1 MEALLEVFD
10 TNNSGSLD
18 AGDTEWGRFG
28 IWIDSDTDGFSD
40 PGEFTQLEDLGIIE
54 ISLEYESVEDKIW
67 SPYED
72 VLIHGETL
80 VTFEDGR
87 SVIAQDTE
95 FKFETIEGKASFED
109 VEEEPFNSM
118 IDELIKSQVGTESKN
133 ISTIPSIEDS
143 NDNNSDSIETN
154 SYSWEE
160 LIDKMVEESDRNE
173 EDNNNYEQ
181 DEQRNDDRYEE
192 DLNADA
198 DVQAESEFLDDEDIS
213 EESI

>member
-1 MEALLEVFD
+1 
-10 TNNSGSLD
+10 
-18 AGDTEWGRFG
+18 
-28 IWIDSDTDGFSD
+28 
-40 PGEFTQLEDLGIIE
+40 
-54 ISLEYESVEDKIW
+54 
-67 SPYED
+67 
-72 VLIHGETL
+72 
-80 VTFEDGR
+80 
-87 SVIAQDTE
+87 
-95 FKFETIEGKASFED
+95 
-109 VEEEPFNSM
+109 M
-118 IDELIKSQVGTESKN
+118 IDELIKAQVDTESRN

-143 NDNNSDSIETN
+143 NDNNSDSNETN